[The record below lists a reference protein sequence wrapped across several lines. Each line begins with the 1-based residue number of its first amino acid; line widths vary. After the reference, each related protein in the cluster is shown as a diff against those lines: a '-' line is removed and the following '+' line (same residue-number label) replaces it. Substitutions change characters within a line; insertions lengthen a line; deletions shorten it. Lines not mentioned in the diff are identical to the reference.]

1 MESSAIQDALQHTLE
16 RQFVDLDPIFNHNL
30 DADFENRASGITRA
44 SFCDVYMEWIEFCC
58 MKRAE
63 QQTAATAKSEPQVR
77 TTSSTNVSK
86 GPSPWSSNNPTP
98 SPREHDKSVD
108 SKNNNIGE
116 VNNRRTII
124 HTVSLIHLTN
134 HSFINFNF
142 SFLQSRES
150 PLISLLLALGLLA
163 RRTLAT
169 ARYANILIGSQAI
182 N

>member
-1 MESSAIQDALQHTLE
+1 MEEWLESSAIQDSLQHTLE

-58 MKRAE
+58 MKRTV
-63 QQTAATAKSEPQVR
+63 QQQSTTTTTTKPEAAQVR

-98 SPREHDKSVD
+98 SPRENDKSVD
-108 SKNNNIGE
+108 SKNNNVGE

-124 HTVSLIHLTN
+124 HTVSKPHLDLAIRVYFEQKISIFHRVVIH
-134 HSFINFNF
+134 H
-142 SFLQSRES
+142 
-150 PLISLLLALGLLA
+150 
-163 RRTLAT
+163 
-169 ARYANILIGSQAI
+169 
-182 N
+182 